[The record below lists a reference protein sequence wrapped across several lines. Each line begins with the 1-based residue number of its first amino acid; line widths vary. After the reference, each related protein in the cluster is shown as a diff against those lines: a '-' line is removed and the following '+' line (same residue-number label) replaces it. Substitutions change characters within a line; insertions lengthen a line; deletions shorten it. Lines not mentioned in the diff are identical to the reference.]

1 MRDRPAGAGRRFP
14 VLYQVNARTAVRALG
29 PDATLDDVDDAVLDA
44 LLPRGIDWCYL
55 LGVWQTGP
63 AGAAVSRAD
72 PGTVAECRAAL
83 PDLAPGDL
91 CGSCFAVRD
100 YRVHDRLGGDAA
112 LARLRAR
119 LARRGVALMLDFVPN
134 HTALDHPWVAL
145 DPDRY
150 VNGTEDDLAAA
161 PGNWTRV
168 AAGGAERI
176 LAHGRD
182 PNFPGWTDTLQLD
195 HSSPGTQ
202 AALRQQLLAA
212 ADRADG
218 LRCDMAMLLLPEV
231 FERTWGRPAPAFW
244 PTAIAAV
251 KARHPGFT
259 FLAEVYW
266 GLEPELRAQGFDLTY
281 DKDLY
286 DLLDRDPG
294 SVRAH
299 LAADPRE
306 QGRTARFLENHDE
319 PRAATTFGTGDRHR
333 AAAVVA
339 LLGPGMRFLQHGQL
353 DGWTTHVPMHLCR
366 APVDEHQPELRA
378 FYDALLTIQVD
389 PVLHDGEWRLLAT
402 RPAWNGN
409 ASHLAIVAFA
419 WTDRRGVPRWLMA
432 VNLADHWSQ
441 AYVPLPDLG
450 LGGRTVVLDDRLG
463 PDRYERDGTALADE
477 GLYLD
482 VPPWAHHA
490 FRMDLAEPA
499 DAGPRPHR

>member
-29 PDATLDDVDDAVLDA
+29 PDATLDDLDDTRLDA
-44 LLPRGIDWCYL
+44 LLPPRVDWCYL

-63 AGAAVSRAD
+63 TGAAVARSD
-72 PGTVAECRAAL
+72 PATLAECRRVL
-83 PDLAPGDL
+83 PDLSTEDL
-91 CGSCFAVRD
+91 CGSCFSITD

-119 LARRGVALMLDFVPN
+119 LARRGIALMLDFVPN

-150 VNGTEDDLAAA
+150 LNGTEDDLAAA
-161 PGNWTRV
+161 PDDWIRV
-168 AAGGAERI
+168 GAAGTERI

-266 GLEPELRAQGFDLTY
+266 GLEPELAAQGFDFTY

-286 DLLDRDPG
+286 DHLVVDAG
-294 SVRAH
+294 VRAH
-299 LAADPRE
+299 LSADADA

-319 PRAATTFGTGDRHR
+319 PRAAATFGTGDRHR

-366 APVDEHQPELRA
+366 APVEEDQPGLRV
-378 FYDALLTIQVD
+378 FYDALLAVHAD
-389 PVLHDGEWRLLAT
+389 PVLHDGEWRLLPV
-402 RPAWNGN
+402 RPAWDGN
-409 ASHLAIVAFA
+409 PSHQAVVAFA
-419 WTDRRGVPRWLMA
+419 WSDRRGVLRWLMA
-432 VNLADHWSQ
+432 VNLADHRSQ

-450 LGGRTVVLDDRLG
+450 LEGRELVLDDRLG
-463 PDRYERDGTALADE
+463 PDRYERDGSTLADE

-482 VPPWAHHA
+482 VGPWAHHA
-490 FRMDLAEPA
+490 FRV
-499 DAGPRPHR
+499 G